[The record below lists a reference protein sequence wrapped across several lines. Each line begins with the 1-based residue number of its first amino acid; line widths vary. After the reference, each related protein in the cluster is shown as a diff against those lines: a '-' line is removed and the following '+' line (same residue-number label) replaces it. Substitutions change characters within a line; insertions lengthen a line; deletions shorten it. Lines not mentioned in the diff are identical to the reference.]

1 MAYFWYE
8 KITIMHY
15 SALLS
20 QFKTRRKSLKVNQQ
34 TLAEI
39 ADISLSTL
47 KQFESG
53 KGNPRL
59 STLNK
64 LADALGMDLNLS
76 PKKIPSQIK
85 DES

>member
-1 MAYFWYE
+1 
-8 KITIMHY
+8 MHY

-47 KQFESG
+47 KRFESG